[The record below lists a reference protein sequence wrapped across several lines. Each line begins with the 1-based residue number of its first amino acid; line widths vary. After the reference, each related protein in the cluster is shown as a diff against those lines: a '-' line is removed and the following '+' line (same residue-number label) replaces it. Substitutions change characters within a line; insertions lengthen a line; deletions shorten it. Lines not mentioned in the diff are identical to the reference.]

1 MESEGLNVASFEQE
15 SENLI
20 WYLHEWA
27 WELETLK
34 VDHLE
39 YYGLPQESL
48 DLLSVLIED
57 TKILPEDDEEG
68 VYPNR
73 ELIRWFI
80 DLVDKSH
87 SWQEIEDVL
96 RQKLIDS
103 CKITG

>member
-1 MESEGLNVASFEQE
+1 M
-15 SENLI
+15 I
-20 WYLHEWA
+20 
-27 WELETLK
+27 
-34 VDHLE
+34 DHLE
-39 YYGLPQESL
+39 YYGLPLESVK
-48 DLLSVLIED
+48 LLNVLIED
-57 TKILPEDDEEG
+57 TKGLSEDDEEG

-87 SWQEIEDVL
+87 SWQKIEDVL